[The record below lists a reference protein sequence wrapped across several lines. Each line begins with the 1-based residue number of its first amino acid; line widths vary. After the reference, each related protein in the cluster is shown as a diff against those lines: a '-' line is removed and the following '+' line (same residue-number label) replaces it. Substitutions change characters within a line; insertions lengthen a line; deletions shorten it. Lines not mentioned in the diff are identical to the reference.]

1 MHSLLQFALKEAVR
15 YGASDAEA
23 YVVSNSESEVFM
35 ENNDLK
41 QAKSQVSGSLGIRVF
56 INGGSLGFYSINQ
69 LNRSKISEA
78 ASMAVKIAKISPSDK
93 RNSLPSS
100 KKKIRKLQGIF
111 DRESSTFEASD
122 AAKHAL
128 ELLKAAKSFDER
140 ISVDSGNF
148 GSSVLAHSIANT
160 NGIYASERIS
170 TFYWSIMGMAV
181 DGSEVSNFDVQ
192 SGGSHTVKGIDVTQA
207 AEDFAKTVIMSL
219 GSRKIESFK
228 GSMLLSP
235 SAAIEIIADVI
246 SYSVNSES
254 VQRRASAFGGKLG
267 KKVASEILTVE
278 DDATNTTGLGA
289 SSFDRE
295 GLEHRQNK
303 VIQDGNLTKFLYNT
317 YTAKKD
323 GVKSTANAGGSSTSP
338 PSVSATNIVV
348 KPGSHSL
355 DELISEVRRGVLIN
369 RFSGNVNPITGDFS
383 GVVKGGRQIQDGSL
397 GPSIKEVMVAG
408 NVFDCLRRLVG
419 LSKERKVLFNMIL
432 PFMQIE
438 GMSFTAG

>member
-1 MHSLLQFALKEAVR
+1 MHSFLQFALKEAVR

-23 YVVSNSESEVFM
+23 YAVSNSESEVFM

-56 INGGSLGFYSINQ
+56 ISGGSLGFFSINQ

-78 ASMAVKIAKISPSDK
+78 ASMAVKIAKISPNDK

-100 KKKIRKLQGIF
+100 IKKIRKLQGIF
-111 DRESSTFEASD
+111 DRESSAFEASD
-122 AAKHAL
+122 TAKHAL

-246 SYSVNSES
+246 FYS
-254 VQRRASAFGGKLG
+254 
-267 KKVASEILTVE
+267 I
-278 DDATNTTGLGA
+278 
-289 SSFDRE
+289 
-295 GLEHRQNK
+295 
-303 VIQDGNLTKFLYNT
+303 
-317 YTAKKD
+317 
-323 GVKSTANAGGSSTSP
+323 
-338 PSVSATNIVV
+338 
-348 KPGSHSL
+348 
-355 DELISEVRRGVLIN
+355 IS
-369 RFSGNVNPITGDFS
+369 
-383 GVVKGGRQIQDGSL
+383 
-397 GPSIKEVMVAG
+397 
-408 NVFDCLRRLVG
+408 
-419 LSKERKVLFNMIL
+419 
-432 PFMQIE
+432 
-438 GMSFTAG
+438 